1 MLTMG
6 SAKNPKF
13 SILLSFLKIRFH
25 YVAHVVL
32 LPPLPRCFTPGSVVC
47 VCVCTRM
54 YVCTYVCASVCM
66 CVMCTQVNLPRRPD
80 KGFSFPRT
88 GVIDGCKLT
97 DMDAGKLTLIS
108 CKNSKCP

>member
-47 VCVCTRM
+47 VCVHTH
-54 YVCTYVCASVCM
+54 VCVHICVCKCVHVCD
-66 CVMCTQVNLPRRPD
+66 VHTSEFAQEAR
-80 KGFSFPRT
+80 
-88 GVIDGCKLT
+88 
-97 DMDAGKLTLIS
+97 
-108 CKNSKCP
+108 